1 MRPQDPHRRLLP
13 RRVQQASD
21 APQLAAAGGP
31 GQAPG
36 QAPGTAIV
44 YADRFGPVMDMME
57 SPAKFGLEEDAL
69 LTPCCG
75 GPDTLLCGE
84 DGGNLCENP
93 SARLFWDGAHPTE
106 AAYHY
111 MAHLLLRSID
121 DTTVRGASYTSL

>member
-1 MRPQDPHRRLLP
+1 PWTSSGSGTRHRHRLCRPIRP
-13 RRVQQASD
+13 RHGHDGVACQ
-21 APQLAAAGGP
+21 
-31 GQAPG
+31 
-36 QAPGTAIV
+36 V
-44 YADRFGPVMDMME
+44 WC
-57 SPAKFGLEEDAL
+57 LEEDAL